1 MFRSSGQSRD
11 EHGRVDARELD
22 RMTHCRIPIS
32 AVGVVGAVDI
42 GEEQCVEAS
51 PFEQLCQSNPPL
63 QIPVAARGFIER
75 MFPHALDLMIRG
87 ALDEPVQN
95 QVVGHTRNLAQ
106 ARQGPQLPRRARP
119 RAADLRFAIF
129 WLRKDRVREKGGHDP
144 VRRIDDFTDA

>member
-1 MFRSSGQSRD
+1 
-11 EHGRVDARELD
+11 
-22 RMTHCRIPIS
+22 MTHCRIPIS

-106 ARQGPQLPRRARP
+106 RLSAHSCPSPPFGYVKMAFGRNAETIQFGASTISLMRRSTTTEQRM
-119 RAADLRFAIF
+119 
-129 WLRKDRVREKGGHDP
+129 
-144 VRRIDDFTDA
+144 